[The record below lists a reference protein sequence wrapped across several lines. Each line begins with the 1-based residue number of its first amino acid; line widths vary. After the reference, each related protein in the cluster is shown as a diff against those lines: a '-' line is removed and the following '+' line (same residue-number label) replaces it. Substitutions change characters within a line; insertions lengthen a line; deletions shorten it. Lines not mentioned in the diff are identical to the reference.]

1 MSTTPTSQNTHTHT
15 QTRTIILTNTNI
27 ASIPVSAALSLNDFK
42 QGRLHGSQ
50 TLLTYMQGVIT
61 VKTSM
66 KRVFFFIER
75 CDLCVCLCVCLP
87 ALSSFLC
94 AKCEF
99 VYLCAQ
105 RSCVPKEFKRG
116 ATHRPTSADWT
127 GITWTSHVSLGSKS
141 ACHRASSSHPC
152 SLNSY
157 FSISCIFFITAQSF
171 IGGDSS
177 SNADIFVLRWLQ
189 LERFTPEF

>member
-1 MSTTPTSQNTHTHT
+1 M
-15 QTRTIILTNTNI
+15 
-27 ASIPVSAALSLNDFK
+27 SAALSLNDFK
-42 QGRLHGSQ
+42 QGSLHGSQ

-66 KRVFFFIER
+66 IFIER
-75 CDLCVCLCVCLP
+75 CDLCVCVP

-141 ACHRASSSHPC
+141 ACHRASSSHRC

-157 FSISCIFFITAQSF
+157 FSISCIFFIAAQSF

-177 SNADIFVLRWLQ
+177 SNPDIFVLRWLQ